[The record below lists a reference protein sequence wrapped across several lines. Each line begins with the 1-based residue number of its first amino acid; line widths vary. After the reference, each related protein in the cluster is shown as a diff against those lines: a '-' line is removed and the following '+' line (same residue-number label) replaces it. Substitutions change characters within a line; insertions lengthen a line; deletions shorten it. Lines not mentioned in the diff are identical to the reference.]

1 MQSYKKTQ
9 SQFTKHH
16 KILQY
21 DYIIHLIR
29 PKFEAF
35 PLCCTAPSGRPHRPS
50 YVSPSSV
57 VRRPIVSRASA
68 HRQSCVA
75 PSSVVRRPIVSR
87 ASAHRQ
93 SCDRSPPH
101 SPPSSVSSRASDYSL
116 TFLHPPRPRPNKKN
130 AWRSIVES
138 QAFSL
143 CLLHLP
149 VGQKLSSLRMSAI
162 FCFVVMVVGTNGRR
176 STFSIIPMSLSRAF
190 TPAGLPSTKSSL

>member
-50 YVSPSSV
+50 YVS
-57 VRRPIVSRASA
+57 
-68 HRQSCVA
+68 